1 MASAVPVS
9 AVPLVF
15 AAPLPEKAPTVK
27 EAVEE
32 YFSDIPILVS
42 VARCESR
49 FRHFNDDGTLH
60 RGEVNEFDV
69 GVMQVNEH
77 YHLESAQK
85 LKLNLHTLEGNLA
98 YARYL
103 YEREGTQPWS
113 SSKKCWKSDAEK
125 LAQN

>member
-1 MASAVPVS
+1 M
-9 AVPLVF
+9 
-15 AAPLPEKAPTVK
+15 TVK
-27 EAVEE
+27 ETVEE

-49 FRHFNDDGTLH
+49 FRQFNQDGSIH

-69 GVMQVNEH
+69 GVMQVNEL
-77 YHLESAQK
+77 YHLETAKK
-85 LKLNLHTLEGNLA
+85 LKIDLHTLEGNLT

-103 YEREGTQPWS
+103 YEREGTVPWS